1 MSTKPLDDDMLT
13 LVKTACT
20 YVERSLLDFATHQLN
35 DKLRSLGPESVEQL
49 SDALQVAFQEAGK
62 ATLQSFLQ
70 ECEAQF
76 GTTETVDGQVYRR
89 TTTERKDFLTRFG
102 EISVDRDLYYL
113 SGDADPESRGKADPS
128 LPKALVPL
136 DRRWGMEGR
145 NVTADV
151 VEQLLFLSG
160 SMASKEAVTAYN
172 QISGLD
178 VSATRVDHI
187 IQKEGG
193 RFREYAEGD
202 PLRRLDGM
210 EAPNDTEAFVVSL
223 DGANLAVRE
232 PREKAQERK
241 EPLKGSPGSDTDQP
255 KKSRFKNAMVGS
267 YSFYPIV

>member
-1 MSTKPLDDDMLT
+1 MLT

-35 DKLRSLGPESVEQL
+35 DELRSLGPESVEQL

-136 DRRWGMEGR
+136 DRSWGMEGR

-151 VEQLLFLSG
+151 VEQLLFCRDPWLQRRRSPRI
-160 SMASKEAVTAYN
+160 TR
-172 QISGLD
+172 
-178 VSATRVDHI
+178 SADW
-187 IQKEGG
+187 
-193 RFREYAEGD
+193 
-202 PLRRLDGM
+202 M
-210 EAPNDTEAFVVSL
+210 
-223 DGANLAVRE
+223 
-232 PREKAQERK
+232 
-241 EPLKGSPGSDTDQP
+241 
-255 KKSRFKNAMVGS
+255 
-267 YSFYPIV
+267 